1 MIVLSDCIVIP
12 MKQKIAVSL
21 DEEVVA
27 FLDAQARGNRSEYLN
42 TLLSQ
47 QLKQQRRTELIAAL
61 KQDSED
67 PEYLAEIQ
75 AWDCVA
81 GDGLDAEG

>member
-1 MIVLSDCIVIP
+1 
-12 MKQKIAVSL
+12 MKLKIAVSL

-27 FLDAQARGNRSEYLN
+27 FLDDQARGNRSEYLN
-42 TLLSQ
+42 ALLSQ
-47 QLKQQRRTELIAAL
+47 QRKQQRRTELIEAL

-75 AWDCVA
+75 AWDCVV

>member
-1 MIVLSDCIVIP
+1 

-27 FLDAQARGNRSEYLN
+27 FLDDQARGNRSEYLN
-42 TLLSQ
+42 ALLTQ
-47 QLKQQRRTELIAAL
+47 QRKQQRRAELIAAL
-61 KQDSED
+61 KQDAGD
-67 PEYLAEIQ
+67 PEYSAEIQ